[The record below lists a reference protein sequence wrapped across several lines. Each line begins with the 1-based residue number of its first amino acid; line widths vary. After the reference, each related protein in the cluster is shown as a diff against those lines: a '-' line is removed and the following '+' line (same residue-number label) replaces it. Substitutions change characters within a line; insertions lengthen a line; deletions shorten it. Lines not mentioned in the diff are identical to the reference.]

1 MAEAPERERWDGWL
15 GPRQW
20 MPILG
25 ILSVAVI
32 ALAVLLFLNMD
43 DAGADDANGGP
54 VSGVRPVTHEHADFA
69 VVIRGEMFDFSQPQ
83 FLSDTEGNELSEHA
97 HIHNRRFTLV
107 HVHSTLTTWDEFFRS
122 LGFQLTD
129 PTFSG
134 VTSERT
140 CMQLPDE
147 TELCNTETERWSFIA
162 NGVPVDGMALVN
174 IGDLDRVLFS
184 YGPETPEQALERYYG
199 LVTDQACIPSVL
211 CVDRIPAD
219 EPPETCSGRGQCTR

>member
-32 ALAVLLFLNMD
+32 ALAVLLFLNTD
-43 DAGADDANGGP
+43 DAGADDANGPP

-69 VVIRGEMFDFSQPQ
+69 VVIRGEMFDFGQPQ
-83 FLSDTEGNELSEHA
+83 FLSDTEGNELSQHA
-97 HIHNRRFTLV
+97 HIHERRFTLV

-122 LGFQLTD
+122 VGFQLTD

-140 CMQLPDE
+140 CMVLPDE

-174 IGDLDRVLFS
+174 IGDLDRILFS
-184 YGPETPEQALERYYG
+184 YGPETPEEALERYYG

>member
-1 MAEAPERERWDGWL
+1 MTESPERERWDGWL

-32 ALAVLLFLNMD
+32 ALAVLLILNMD
-43 DAGADDANGGP
+43 DGNGGGSATP
-54 VSGVRPVTHEHADFA
+54 NTGTRPITHEHADFA
-69 VVIRGEMFDFSQPQ
+69 VLIRGEMFDFSQPQ

-97 HIHNRRFTLV
+97 HIHARRFTVV
-107 HVHSTLTTWDEFFRS
+107 HVHSALTTWDEFFRT

-129 PTFSG
+129 PSFSG
-134 VTSERT
+134 VAES
-140 CMQLPDE
+140 CMTLPDGE
-147 TELCNTETERWSFIA
+147 ELCDSETERWSFIA
-162 NGVPVDGMALVN
+162 NGVPVDGLALVN
-174 IGDLDRVLFS
+174 IGDLDRILFS
-184 YGPETPEQALERYYG
+184 YGPETPEEARDRYYD

-211 CVDRIPAD
+211 CAERIPAD